1 MPDPSRPSLP
11 VVVEREERNRLIR
24 FALVGGSS
32 TVVTLASYAVLIEL
46 GAPYLVAAV
55 LGYAAGIVNGYTW
68 NRLWTFES
76 GPFHLPEFSRYVVV
90 QGSGLAANLL
100 GLVLLVEVIG
110 LGKVVGEI
118 ISVVPIV
125 LVTYSINRWWTFRP
139 RTRSQSG

>member
-1 MPDPSRPSLP
+1 VR
-11 VVVEREERNRLIR
+11 ERKVRIRLVR
-24 FALVGGSS
+24 FVLVGGSS
-32 TVVTLASYAVLIEL
+32 TLVTVLIYAMLIEL
-46 GAPYLVAAV
+46 GASYPISAA

-90 QGSGLAANLL
+90 QGGGLAANLL

-110 LGKVVGEI
+110 IGELWAEI

-125 LVTYSINRWWTFRP
+125 LVTFSLNRWWTFRP
-139 RTRSQSG
+139 RPRGTT